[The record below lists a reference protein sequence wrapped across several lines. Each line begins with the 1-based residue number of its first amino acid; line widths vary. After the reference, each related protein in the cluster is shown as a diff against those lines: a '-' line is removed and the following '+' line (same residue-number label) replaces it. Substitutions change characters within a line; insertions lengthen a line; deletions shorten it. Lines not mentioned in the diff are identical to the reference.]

1 MFAKMKI
8 GLKVVV
14 ALGAMLAIVLVL
26 GLNSASKLRQAND
39 ADTILY
45 ERFARPLQHSG
56 NYQIA
61 FQRAW
66 VDLTTA
72 AVSHDPAD
80 QAAWLSRSKKRLTD
94 AEGALAE
101 IDKASKTEIHD
112 ATGRAAIDVLDSKEV
127 AAKFAALREQL
138 DVVTREYHSLAQ
150 EMRGSFEAVTRG
162 EGDSVFKSLLT
173 GPLKAHRDSLNV
185 INGRL
190 SDVLAEGARARADAN
205 AIEAERVVRFG
216 NILMGLGGFLAALFG
231 WLLYRTISRA
241 ISGMQDEAERLVHS
255 AVDGDLGARAD
266 PDKVHFEF
274 AGVMNG
280 FNRVLDAV
288 VSPLRMTTA
297 CFDRIA
303 KGDIPPKITDRY
315 NGEFNAIKNS
325 LNTCIDSLNM
335 VLSRTAEVYLAQ
347 KAGEIDVFLN
357 EEEFLGAYRELA
369 RGVNEGMRLHI
380 KNILVILDILK
391 SYAEGDF
398 GPVLARL
405 PGKQVIANER
415 MDLLR
420 GSLLG
425 VTGDLE
431 KLAEAA
437 LQGRLTARA
446 DAGKHAGGYRK
457 IVAGINQTLDSMLA
471 PINEATQV
479 MESLSQR
486 DMRPRMNGQYVGDHA
501 KIKDVVNRTAG
512 ALHEALGQVSS
523 AVDQVSAAAGQIASS
538 SQTVADGASS
548 QASSLEETSS
558 ALESMTAMSK
568 RTSDNAVQANAL
580 AQTAK
585 SAAMGGTTAVEQ
597 LSVAMTK
604 IKSSAEG
611 TSQIIKDINEIAFQ
625 TNLLALNA
633 AVEAARAGEAG
644 RGFAVVAEE
653 VRSLALRS
661 KEAAMKTEELIKES
675 VRQAGAGEVTS
686 REMAS
691 TLREI
696 LEGIEKVS
704 SIVNEISA
712 SAKEQSAGV
721 DQINRAVSD
730 MNRVTQQ
737 NAANSEESSS
747 AAAELSSQAEELA
760 AMVSGFQLSHAGG
773 AKHVGAAVFTPGKGK
788 RSNGGNGRPVMAKPE
803 VLIPL
808 DGDPAFRDF

>member
-1 MFAKMKI
+1 M
-8 GLKVVV
+8 
-14 ALGAMLAIVLVL
+14 MLAVVLVF
-26 GLNSASKLRQAND
+26 GLNSASKVRQASD
-39 ADTILY
+39 SDTILY

-56 NYQIA
+56 NYQVA

-72 AVSHDPAD
+72 AVSHEPAD
-80 QAAWLSRSKKRLTD
+80 RAAWLSRSEKRLAD

-112 ATGRAAIDVLDSKEV
+112 ATGRAAVDAIDSKEV
-127 AAKFAALREQL
+127 AAKSAALREQL
-138 DVVTREYHSLAQ
+138 DLVAREYHALTQ

-162 EGDSVFKSLLT
+162 EGDSVSKSLLA
-173 GPLKAHRDSLNV
+173 GPLKVHRDKLNV
-185 INGRL
+185 VNERL
-190 SDVLAEGARARADAN
+190 SGVLAEGIKARADAN
-205 AIEAERVVRFG
+205 TIEADQTIRFG

-241 ISGMQDEAERLVHS
+241 ISGMQDEAERLAS
-255 AVDGDLGARAD
+255 AAVDGDLDARAD

-274 AGVMNG
+274 AGAMNG

-347 KAGEIDVFLN
+347 KVGDIDVFLN
-357 EEEFLGAYRELA
+357 EEEFSGAYRELA

-420 GSLLG
+420 GSLLA

-479 MESLSQR
+479 METLSQR
-486 DMRPRMNGQYVGDHA
+486 DLRARMTGQYVGDHA

-558 ALESMTAMSK
+558 ALESMSAMSK

-580 AQTAK
+580 AQTAR
-585 SAAMGGTTAVEQ
+585 SAAAGGSSAVEQ
-597 LSVAMTK
+597 MSTAMTK

-675 VRQAGAGEVTS
+675 VRQAGEGEVMS
-686 REMAS
+686 REMAG
-691 TLREI
+691 TLGEI
-696 LEGIEKVS
+696 LESIEKVNG
-704 SIVNEISA
+704 IVHEISA

-721 DQINRAVSD
+721 DQINRAVAD

-760 AMVSGFQLSHAGG
+760 AMVGSFQIARSGGMSRAP
-773 AKHVGAAVFTPGKGK
+773 AVAFTPSKTRRPSG
-788 RSNGGNGRPVMAKPE
+788 SNGRPAQAKPE
-803 VLIPL
+803 VVIPL